1 MTAKSM
7 HRLLGDIDLL
17 SGVPDTVLSDLA
29 SVGTTFTT
37 PPGGT
42 AIVQGSISAGLQVVL
57 EGSALVEVNGVRR
70 AAVGPGQYFG
80 EISVIDGKGRSATLI
95 AGDDGLK
102 TFAIS
107 PVNFSKLIDKHPA
120 LARSLL
126 IALCA
131 RIRSLESAAESTRE
145 RTSAP
150 NAR

>member
-7 HRLLGDIDLL
+7 HRLLGDIDLF
-17 SGVPDTVLSDLA
+17 SGVPDSVLSDLA

-42 AIVQGSISAGLQVVL
+42 AVVQGSISAGLQVVL

-70 AAVGPGQYFG
+70 SEVGPGQYFG
-80 EISVIDGKGRSATLI
+80 EISVIDGQGRSATLI
-95 AGDDGLK
+95 AGEDGLE

-107 PVNFSKLIDKHPA
+107 PANFSQLIDKHPA

-126 IALCA
+126 AALCA
-131 RIRSLESAAESTRE
+131 RIRSLESAAEST
-145 RTSAP
+145 TDKATAP
-150 NAR
+150 NA